1 MAYEAEISRRSPGLF
16 IFLLDQSR
24 SMSRKI
30 TGSGHS
36 KAVEACDAINR
47 QLNELINRCTKSEGI
62 RPYFDIGVIGYGYKS
77 GEARGLISEKPIS
90 ITELENHILKME
102 KRAEVI
108 DGEAIEIEFPIWFE
122 PVASYDTPMTGAFKI
137 AKDWVE
143 SWVAEHLNSFPP
155 VIINIGDGG
164 SSDGDPKEV
173 AREIMDIKT
182 EDGNVLIWNCH
193 LSEKDERPISFP
205 KIELELPEDKHA
217 RSLFEISSEIPDPMV
232 AIAKEEFSNVESGC
246 KAYVFNANL
255 EELIKLLDIGT
266 RVVYNRVE

>member
-1 MAYEAEISRRSPGLF
+1 MTYEAEISRRSPGLF

-36 KAVEACDAINR
+36 KAMEACDAINK

-62 RPYFDIGVIGYGYKS
+62 RPYFDIGVIGYGYRS

-90 ITELENHILKME
+90 ITELENHILRME
-102 KRAEVI
+102 KRTEVI

-122 PVASYDTPMTGAFKI
+122 PVASFDTPMKRAFNI
-137 AKDWVE
+137 AKEWAQ
-143 SWVAEHLNSFPP
+143 SWVAEHASSFPP
-155 VIINIGDGG
+155 VIINISDGG
-164 SSDGDPKEV
+164 STDGDPNEL
-173 AREIMDIKT
+173 AEEIKNIETD
-182 EDGNVLIWNCH
+182 DGKVLIWNCH
-193 LSEKDERPISFP
+193 LSEKNERPISFP
-205 KIELELPEDKHA
+205 KIELELPEDNHA
-217 RSLFEISSEIPDPMV
+217 RTLFEMSSEVPEPMV
-232 AIAKEEFSNVESGC
+232 AIAKEEFSNVENGC